1 VKKIILACAVTVFIV
16 GAPEVYARQIGPAAN
31 LCAEMNRLNPGD
43 ELVLLPGRY
52 RGPCSIRKG
61 GVSGRPVVIRSSD
74 LERPAVLVYTGRTAN
89 VLDIKA
95 DHVVIRGLVLE
106 AHQREADGI
115 RIYARDG
122 VLIEDCQFLKL
133 GGIAIVAN
141 HFSASKIIV
150 RRNTIKQSGST
161 AMYFG
166 CHDGKACAISDL
178 VIENNYIHG
187 VMAPDPEIGYG
198 IQVKLNSSAVIRD
211 NVIVNTKGPGIMVY
225 GSQNRDLPS
234 LIERNFVQGSTNAA
248 GIVIGG
254 GPAKVYNNISI
265 ANSEGGIQLQDYGKR
280 GLLRD
285 IIVSH
290 NTMYDNERGG
300 LVVSTTDRVEAEI
313 VFNAIASIPG
323 KVALPGAREGLRM
336 RDNRDC
342 SDVPCFVDAKD
353 RNFTPLMKS
362 PLLAVQQSEENR
374 DIPKD
379 DFFGRSRGLN
389 RAVGAVEPPGAAVVL
404 GLKVRN

>member
-1 VKKIILACAVTVFIV
+1 MMKGIILVSVVTLFMV
-16 GAPEVYARQIGPAAN
+16 GAPRASARQIGPEAN
-31 LCAEMNRLNPGD
+31 VCAEMNSLNPGE
-43 ELVLLPGRY
+43 ELALLPGRY

-61 GVSGRPVVIRSSD
+61 GVLGRPIVIRSSD

-95 DHVVIRGLVLE
+95 DHIVIRGLVLE
-106 AHQREADGI
+106 AQQREADGI
-115 RIYARDG
+115 RIYARDD
-122 VLIEDCQFLKL
+122 VLIEDCQFVKL

-150 RRNTIKQSGST
+150 RRNIIKQSRST

-166 CHDGKACAISDL
+166 CHDGKACAITDL
-178 VIENNYIHG
+178 AIENNYIHG

-198 IQVKLNSSAVIRD
+198 IQVKLNSSSVIRD
-211 NVIVNTKGPGIMVY
+211 NVIVNTKGPGIMIY
-225 GSQNRDLPS
+225 GSQTRDLPS
-234 LIERNFVQGSTNAA
+234 LIERNFVQGSRNAA

-265 ANSEGGIQLQDYGKR
+265 ANSDGGIQLQDYGKR

-290 NTMYDNERGG
+290 NTMYDNG
-300 LVVSTTDRVEAEI
+300 LTVSTPDRVEAEI
-313 VFNAIASIPG
+313 LLNAISGAPG

-342 SDVPCFVDAKD
+342 TDVPCFVDAKD
-353 RNFTPLMKS
+353 RNFTPLVKS
-362 PLLAVQQSEENR
+362 LLVAVQQSAENR

-379 DFFGRSRGLN
+379 DFFGRFRGLN

-404 GLKVRN
+404 GVKIIN